1 MLYPTLNQP
10 FMFLLLICAGLASG
24 IIFDLL
30 NLVCNLVRE
39 DRFSKI
45 FFDFLSVLLAFSLVF
60 IVNLLF
66 NYGQFRVYVIIV
78 FILSLF
84 TERAISKFLW
94 TKLVEKCYSKI
105 SKRRKAR
112 GEQRKAG

>member
-10 FMFLLLICAGLASG
+10 LMFLLLICAGLASG

-45 FFDFLSVLLAFSLVF
+45 FFDFLSVLLAFSLV
-60 IVNLLF
+60 VQLW
-66 NYGQFRVYVIIV
+66 
-78 FILSLF
+78 
-84 TERAISKFLW
+84 AISSLCNNCIY
-94 TKLVEKCYSKI
+94 TKLIYRACNFKI
-105 SKRRKAR
+105 FVDKT
-112 GEQRKAG
+112 G